1 MDPTV
6 TTAASGAVGV
16 LQAAVGALGVLGA
29 GPSRWWS
36 GPLQT
41 STAGSTPTPGAGPS
55 GLGGSLP
62 RSVGGW
68 LALVPPRYWAALG
81 VLLAGIVV
89 YVLVR
94 RGATR
99 LLDRIG
105 LGEAI
110 EGTAFERTAREFGT
124 STVGLLSGLLGYFVF
139 GVAVITALTVAR
151 VNFADPFWSAV
162 ATSLPGVFLA
172 VIVVIVGV
180 VVGDKLDVVVS
191 ERLRGVKLPQTGIIP
206 SLVKYSVVYVAILI
220 ALSQVGVAT
229 LALVVLLAA
238 YLFAVILFA
247 AIASYSLLA
256 SSAAGAYLLLNQPY
270 GIGDEVRV
278 GDVSGIVQEIDLFV
292 THIETDEEEHIVPN
306 RRVFEEG
313 VVRVRS

>member
-1 MDPTV
+1 MS
-6 TTAASGAVGV
+6 AAQISVPEFLLNV
-16 LQAAVGALGVLGA
+16 PYRIWLALGVL
-29 GPSRWWS
+29 
-36 GPLQT
+36 
-41 STAGSTPTPGAGPS
+41 
-55 GLGGSLP
+55 
-62 RSVGGW
+62 
-68 LALVPPRYWAALG
+68 ALG
-81 VLLAGIVV
+81 LVLAYLTGVV
-89 YVLVR
+89 NR
-94 RGATR
+94 R
-99 LLDRIG
+99 LLRRAG
-105 LGEAI
+105 VPEVI